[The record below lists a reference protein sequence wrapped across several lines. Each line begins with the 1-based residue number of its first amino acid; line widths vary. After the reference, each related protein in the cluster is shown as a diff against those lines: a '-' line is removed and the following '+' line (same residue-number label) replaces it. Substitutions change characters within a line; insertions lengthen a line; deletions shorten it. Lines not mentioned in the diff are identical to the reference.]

1 MILQDSSGIPEKD
14 APKDP
19 GDHRAAEVQ
28 RLSNLGSRPA
38 IRGARHLLL
47 RVPRQPFANPSGLS
61 RPPPRPARR
70 AVPAGQHSCHDLAST
85 PGYRQGTL
93 TVVIRVPLS
102 HLATESS
109 AMLQLLLVLLG
120 RMRRGAPHVRGSG
133 LPLMSLAVVVVGCAS
148 PSLLPEVQAVAIQ
161 DRDRALALHADAIHA
176 AISQSAKV
184 GALVFL
190 DAKDSHLVV
199 LPGESPADAWA
210 RYTMLPENGTG
221 RVSMPPV
228 LTFVHR
234 ADVPKAPETIP
245 RSALQQQAQLRDA
258 WRRIE
263 ERLSIVQSELAESKR
278 EADASLT
285 GARADM
291 QAALSSLAEDLAA
304 VRKFMLQ
311 TAQLGSLNHE
321 LNVETET
328 GLRKVATA
336 SQELSASSA
345 RLEEIMRELP
355 ERLAGQLKE
364 LANRLDTIQGKVSS
378 LK

>member
-1 MILQDSSGIPEKD
+1 
-14 APKDP
+14 
-19 GDHRAAEVQ
+19 
-28 RLSNLGSRPA
+28 
-38 IRGARHLLL
+38 
-47 RVPRQPFANPSGLS
+47 
-61 RPPPRPARR
+61 
-70 AVPAGQHSCHDLAST
+70 
-85 PGYRQGTL
+85 
-93 TVVIRVPLS
+93 
-102 HLATESS
+102 
-109 AMLQLLLVLLG
+109 MLQLLLVLLG

-148 PSLLPEVQAVAIQ
+148 PSLLPEAQAVAIR

-176 AISQSAKV
+176 AISQSGKV

-210 RYTMLPENGTG
+210 RYTMLPEKGTG

-245 RSALQQQAQLRDA
+245 RSVLQQQAQLRDA

-263 ERLSIVQSELAESKR
+263 ERLSIVQSELAESKG

-285 GARADM
+285 GASADM
-291 QAALSSLAEDLAA
+291 HAALSSLAEDLAA

-328 GLRKVATA
+328 GLGTVATA

-345 RLEEIMRELP
+345 RLEEIMRQLP